1 MEIITAIFSQ
11 INALGATITM
21 PIIFTILGLLI
32 GMKFSQALKSGLM
45 YGIGCSGLW
54 LVLDFFMAALGKRQT
69 ESAPIWG

>member
-32 GMKFSQALKSGLM
+32 GMKFSQAE
-45 YGIGCSGLW
+45 
-54 LVLDFFMAALGKRQT
+54 ALAQ
-69 ESAPIWG
+69 SFHLILCL